1 MEKYAE
7 SIIETVHAAQQFAN
21 ALKYA
26 IDKGYITIDGAR
38 SICLVVADI
47 LEEDQKS

>member
-26 IDKGYITIDGAR
+26 MEMGYITIDGAR
-38 SICLVVADI
+38 NICLAVAGI

>member
-1 MEKYAE
+1 MEKYAKN
-7 SIIETVHAAQQFAN
+7 IIETVLAAQQFAN

-26 IDKGYITIDGAR
+26 MDMGYITIDGAR
-38 SICLVVADI
+38 NICLVVADI